1 MSPVDALFAI
11 STLIN
16 QIRKNIQP
24 TNSVEYTNDASV
36 YDSKESGESGKI
48 APYYIAPPSDPLLE
62 KKKKEVIDQSV
73 YRDQVKKYLKNIPIS
88 RSSENGKD
96 GMIGYAVSD
105 PRAEK
110 HIVISKDTDMNNH
123 ALSDYILNHELK
135 HTAQL
140 IPTSMI
146 PINKDKEKQ
155 ISNIWDTKDKN
166 VIKKEQFAEGYS
178 NPLIYK
184 YLLK

>member
-24 TNSVEYTNDASV
+24 SSPVEYTNDSSIG
-36 YDSKESGESGKI
+36 DSKEYGESGKI
-48 APYYIAPPSDPLLE
+48 APYYTAPPSDPLLE
-62 KKKKEVIDQSV
+62 KKKQEVIDQSG
-73 YRDQVKKYLKNIPIS
+73 YREVVKNYLKNIPIS
-88 RSSENGKD
+88 QSKD
-96 GMIGYAVSD
+96 KLEDNMVAYATDD
-105 PRAEK
+105 PTTERY
-110 HIVISKDTDMNNH
+110 IVISKDVNMDNR

-140 IPTSMI
+140 IPTSLL
-146 PINKDKEKQ
+146 PINKEKEKQ
-155 ISNIWDTKDKN
+155 ISDIWGTKDKDI
-166 VIKKEQFAEGYS
+166 IKKEQFAEGLS
-178 NPLIYK
+178 PSIIYK